1 MKSTVSTSFSANE
14 VQYACSQH
22 PTFIAN
28 SKVDLIRV
36 VISCTVWGSLYVSST
51 IGGDGGRS
59 GGGLRG
65 SYLSC

>member
-14 VQYACSQH
+14 VQYACFKH

-36 VISCTVWGSLYVSST
+36 AMSYTVWDSIWMVGRGAATLGAATSHVS
-51 IGGDGGRS
+51 
-59 GGGLRG
+59 
-65 SYLSC
+65 